1 MARIP
6 AHTLDT
12 APCASRPLLEVLLAG
27 PGRPGKILNLQGQLA
42 HAPVVLAAYVGI
54 RKAVEEYATLAF
66 TTRCAIQLST
76 SAIDG
81 GDYSLAVNTM
91 LARGAGWSD
100 DDIAAI
106 RTGVYR
112 ADPKLASLLGL
123 VRDAAAHG
131 GRVAETTWSAAIDAG
146 WSATE
151 LVEAFIYLA
160 LTGFVDS
167 FVNYAGTDLDVPS
180 EPARA

>member
-1 MARIP
+1 MARMP

-12 APCASRPLLEVLLAG
+12 APSASRPLLVLLAG
-27 PGRPGKILNLQGQLA
+27 PGRPGRILNLRAQLA

-76 SAIDG
+76 SATDG
-81 GDYSLAVNTM
+81 GDYSLAVNTT
-91 LARGAGWSD
+91 LARRAGWSD

-106 RTGVYR
+106 RTGVYH
-112 ADPKLASLLGL
+112 ADLELASLLGL
-123 VRDAAAHG
+123 VGDAAGHG
-131 GRVAETTWSAAIDAG
+131 GRVAETTWAAAIDAG
-146 WSATE
+146 WSDTE
-151 LVEAFIYLA
+151 LAKAFIYLA

-167 FVNYAGTDLDVPS
+167 FVNDAGTDPDVPS
-180 EPARA
+180 EPAHA